1 MSVFSSWEPVN
12 VTFDGKGALS
22 DIIKLRILR
31 REDRPG
37 LSKAGVLNQVAS
49 VLKTDIQ
56 RTWGRDH
63 GGHAKTLRG
72 VAAALL
78 GFGFQSPKLSVI
90 TVLFSLIKHVCI
102 IQAPPEMAF
111 PPSTCSCTHK
121 MRSLILRDRCFVK
134 LTPFRHSWNHQSM
147 L

>member
-37 LSKAGVLNQVAS
+37 LSKVGVLNQAAS

-56 RTWGRDH
+56 RQEHWSGVPFPSPIHESEIEVAQSYPTVTNPMGCGPPGSSVHGIFQARVLEWG
-63 GGHAKTLRG
+63 AIAFSETAG
-72 VAAALL
+72 V
-78 GFGFQSPKLSVI
+78 
-90 TVLFSLIKHVCI
+90 
-102 IQAPPEMAF
+102 
-111 PPSTCSCTHK
+111 
-121 MRSLILRDRCFVK
+121 
-134 LTPFRHSWNHQSM
+134 
-147 L
+147 

>member
-1 MSVFSSWEPVN
+1 MVVPLKCMSVFSSWEPVN

-63 GGHAKTLRG
+63 GGHAWQE
-72 VAAALL
+72 VARSPGSCARQERASPRLSAVWQQPCWALAS
-78 GFGFQSPKLSVI
+78 SPPN
-90 TVLFSLIKHVCI
+90 C
-102 IQAPPEMAF
+102 Q
-111 PPSTCSCTHK
+111 
-121 MRSLILRDRCFVK
+121 
-134 LTPFRHSWNHQSM
+134 
-147 L
+147 